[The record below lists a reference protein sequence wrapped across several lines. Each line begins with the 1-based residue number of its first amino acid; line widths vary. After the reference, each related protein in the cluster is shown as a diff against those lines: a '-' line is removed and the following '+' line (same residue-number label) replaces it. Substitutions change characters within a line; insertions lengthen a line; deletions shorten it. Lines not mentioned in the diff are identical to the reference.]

1 MKIEE
6 QVLNIEQ
13 MKHLQELGVDTSDA
27 SMCWVAG
34 EDTFTD
40 EEEWN
45 LCIPNHFLLPYN
57 IQTYTTVDLIE
68 QLPKTIRIYHLMIDW
83 NLMQIEYTN
92 WSWQESV
99 FRECFTLNDKP
110 LINTLYDCLCWV
122 AENHKEL
129 LEVKN
134 ENR

>member
-57 IQTYTTVDLIE
+57 IPTYTTGDLIGK
-68 QLPKTIRIYHLMIDW
+68 LPKTIGIYHLMIDW

-122 AENHKEL
+122 AETHKEL
-129 LEVKN
+129 LEVKK
-134 ENR
+134 

>member
-6 QVLNIEQ
+6 QVLSVEQ
-13 MKHLQELGVDTSDA
+13 MKRLQELGVDTSDA

-34 EDTFTD
+34 EDTFTG

-57 IQTYTTVDLIE
+57 IPTYTTGDLIE
-68 QLPKTIRIYHLMIDW
+68 KLPKTIGIYHLMIDW

-129 LEVKN
+129 LEVKK
-134 ENR
+134 

>member
-6 QVLNIEQ
+6 QVLSIEQ

-57 IQTYTTVDLIE
+57 IPTYTTGDLIE
-68 QLPKTIRIYHLMIDW
+68 KLPKTIGIYHLMIDW

-122 AENHKEL
+122 SENHKEL
-129 LEVKN
+129 LEVKK
-134 ENR
+134 

>member
-6 QVLNIEQ
+6 QVLSREQ

-45 LCIPNHFLLPYN
+45 LCIPNHL
-57 IQTYTTVDLIE
+57 
-68 QLPKTIRIYHLMIDW
+68 
-83 NLMQIEYTN
+83 
-92 WSWQESV
+92 V
-99 FRECFTLNDKP
+99 FSYLS
-110 LINTLYDCLCWV
+110 
-122 AENHKEL
+122 
-129 LEVKN
+129 
-134 ENR
+134 

>member
-6 QVLNIEQ
+6 QVLSVEQ
-13 MKHLQELGVDTSDA
+13 MKRLQELGVDTSDA

-34 EDTFTD
+34 EDTYTD

-57 IQTYTTVDLIE
+57 IPTYTTGDLIE
-68 QLPKTIRIYHLMIDW
+68 KLPKTIGIYHLMIDW

>member
-6 QVLNIEQ
+6 QVLSIEQ
-13 MKHLQELGVDTSDA
+13 MKHLQELSVDTSDA

-57 IQTYTTVDLIE
+57 IPTYTTGDLIE
-68 QLPKTIRIYHLMIDW
+68 KLPKTIGIYHLMIDW

-129 LEVKN
+129 LEVKK
-134 ENR
+134 

>member
-13 MKHLQELGVDTSDA
+13 MKHLQELDVDTSDA

-34 EDTFTD
+34 EDTFTG

-57 IQTYTTVDLIE
+57 IPTYTTGDLIE
-68 QLPKTIRIYHLMIDW
+68 KLPKTIEIYHLMIDW

-129 LEVKN
+129 LEVKK
-134 ENR
+134 

>member
-6 QVLNIEQ
+6 QVLSIEQ

-34 EDTFTD
+34 EDTYTG

-57 IQTYTTVDLIE
+57 IPTYTTGDLIE
-68 QLPKTIRIYHLMIDW
+68 KLPKTIGIYHLMIDW
-83 NLMQIEYTN
+83 NLMKIEYTN

-99 FRECFTLNDKP
+99 FREYFTLNDKP

-122 AENHKEL
+122 VENHKEL
-129 LEVKN
+129 LEVKK
-134 ENR
+134 

>member
-6 QVLNIEQ
+6 QVLSVEQ
-13 MKHLQELGVDTSDA
+13 MKRLQEFGVDTSDA

-34 EDTFTD
+34 EDTYTD

-57 IQTYTTVDLIE
+57 IPTYTTGDLIE
-68 QLPKTIRIYHLMIDW
+68 KLPKTIGIYHLMIDW

-92 WSWQESV
+92 WSWQESL

-110 LINTLYDCLCWV
+110 LINTLYDCLCWIT
-122 AENHKEL
+122 ENHKEL
-129 LEVKN
+129 LNKK
-134 ENR
+134 